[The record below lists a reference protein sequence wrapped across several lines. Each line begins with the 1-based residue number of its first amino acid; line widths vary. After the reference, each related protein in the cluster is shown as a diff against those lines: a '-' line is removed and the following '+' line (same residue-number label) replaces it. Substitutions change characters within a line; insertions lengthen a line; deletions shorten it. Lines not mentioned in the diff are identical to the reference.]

1 MQLVTKVSNG
11 GVKVEQVTSLYASD
25 ADILVC
31 PVCCQKKKQV
41 NYPLQ
46 EFTYRFPYAYGA
58 FRRALDDGKIGR
70 GEPYLANVI
79 GSEQKV
85 LWFPVHHAYDAHYQ
99 EEWIAEGIEWI
110 RVNGLHK
117 AHSIAF
123 PAMGYYEE
131 DEIDPKAT
139 FRLVSRLNDTAK
151 VVSFHVNY

>member
-1 MQLVTKVSNG
+1 MRSVTKVSKIQIEN
-11 GVKVEQVTSLYASD
+11 TSSLFASD

-58 FRRALDDGKIGR
+58 FRRALDDDRVKR
-70 GEPYLANVI
+70 GEPYLTDVI

-85 LWFPVHHAYDAHYQ
+85 LWFPVHHAYDAKYQ
-99 EEWIAEGIEWI
+99 EDWIAAGIEWI
-110 RVNGLHK
+110 RVNGLHVQ
-117 AHSIAF
+117 HSIAF
-123 PAMGYYEE
+123 PAMGFYEE
-131 DEIDPKAT
+131 DGIEVKAV
-139 FRLVSRLNDTAK
+139 FRLVSRLKDTPK